1 LGAQHEED
9 AEDRASHLLQDAER
23 RLELRRGQVPFIASV
38 AILVRDYDEARD
50 YYVGKLGFRL
60 VEDTPLTPEK
70 RWVLVEP
77 SDGGTRLLLAKA
89 ASARQAERVG
99 DQTGGRVFLFLE
111 TDDFRRD
118 HDRFRRRGVDFR
130 ESPREEKYSMVAV
143 FADLYGN
150 LWDLIERRR
159 R

>member
-1 LGAQHEED
+1 
-9 AEDRASHLLQDAER
+9 
-23 RLELRRGQVPFIASV
+23 V

-60 VEDTPLTPEK
+60 VEDTPLTPAK
-70 RWVLVEP
+70 RWLLVEP
-77 SDGGTRLLLAKA
+77 SEGGTRLLLAKA
-89 ASARQAERVG
+89 AGARQAERVG

-118 HDRFRRRGVDFR
+118 HDLFRRRGVDFR
-130 ESPREEKYSMVAV
+130 QSPREEEYGMVAV